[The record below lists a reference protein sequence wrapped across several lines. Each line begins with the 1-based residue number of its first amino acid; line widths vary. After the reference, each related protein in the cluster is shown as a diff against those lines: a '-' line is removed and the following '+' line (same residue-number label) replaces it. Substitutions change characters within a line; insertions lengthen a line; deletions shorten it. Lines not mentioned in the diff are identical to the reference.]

1 MARKVLRSGLSTSG
15 VERESMQIR
24 VGYELVYQCPQPTP
38 MIVTLSVH
46 YSRASDIVKPD
57 HLILSPSVP
66 VTAYRDLYGN
76 WCSRLV
82 APAGHLRL
90 SSDGVVSDTGNPDV
104 VAPWAEQR
112 PVEALPQDALLFLL
126 GSRYCETELLSKT
139 AWELFD
145 GAPTGWQRV
154 QAICDFVHQ

>member
-1 MARKVLRSGLSTSG
+1 MSTAGIHPQPSP
-15 VERESMQIR
+15 MQIR
-24 VGYELVYQCPQPTP
+24 VGYELVYECPQPTP

-57 HLILSPSVP
+57 HLILSPSIP

-90 SSDGVVSDTGNPDV
+90 SGDGVVSDNGNPDV
-104 VAPWAEQR
+104 AAPW
-112 PVEALPQDALLFLL
+112 
-126 GSRYCETELLSKT
+126 
-139 AWELFD
+139 
-145 GAPTGWQRV
+145 
-154 QAICDFVHQ
+154 